1 MASLGCDDELFLY
14 KLLWALIGGLLIE
27 YLTYGHSALSLC
39 PGGLVFCQCG
49 NLSGYSDNGRYKT
62 DIVDHSVFIL
72 FDLFLEEVRNLA
84 FLLVYNSCVNE
95 FYCAPVT
102 VI

>member
-1 MASLGCDDELFLY
+1 MG
-14 KLLWALIGGLLIE
+14 
-27 YLTYGHSALSLC
+27 TQHSAYVLVALC
-39 PGGLVFCQCG
+39 SVSVVICLVIQTM
-49 NLSGYSDNGRYKT
+49 DRRYKT

-72 FDLFLEEVRNLA
+72 FDLFVEEVRNLA